1 MRFRLHPELRALR
14 VKNGSDMTT
23 APGEEALPLKMA
35 SDRSLATRYSRE
47 DSRASPRGIN
57 LIPEVLCLA

>member
-23 APGEEALPLKMA
+23 ALGEEALPLKMA
-35 SDRSLATRYSRE
+35 SDRSIAGVR
-47 DSRASPRGIN
+47 DVRGKV
-57 LIPEVLCLA
+57 PVQAHGE

>member
-14 VKNGSDMTT
+14 AKKGSDMTT

-35 SDRSLATRYSRE
+35 SDRGLATRYARE
-47 DSRASPRGIN
+47 GSRASPTGN
-57 LIPEVLCLA
+57 KFNP